1 MDEIVQEALS
11 KGVEMHKAG
20 ELDLAKQLYTS
31 ILQLQPQHPD
41 ANHNLG
47 VIAIDA
53 GNIKEAVPFLQTA
66 LEADPNQGQYWISYI
81 ETLIKLDALDD
92 AQSMLNQA
100 KEKGASGDAFDQ
112 LEQTLNEL
120 TATVAD
126 NGPVNSPDEKPT
138 TVAKDVSP
146 PQDQLQVLI
155 DLYSQGQLQQALVE
169 AGKLLQKFP
178 NSVTLYNIQGAA
190 NAGLK
195 QLDEAIESYKKA
207 IEIKPDFAEAYNN
220 MGAVQQDQGDLKAAL
235 ESYRQALKIKPDYA
249 NAYYNLGVVQ
259 KDQGD
264 LEAAIDSY
272 KRALKIKPDYANA
285 YYNLGNVLKDKG
297 DLEAATDNYK
307 KALQIN
313 PDHAET
319 YNNLGICQQEKGDL
333 EAAID
338 SCKQAIKISPE
349 YIEAHNNM
357 GGILHDKGELE
368 AAIESYKRAIKI
380 EPNYAEAYYNM
391 GNALR
396 ETGDLEAAIESYKK
410 AIKIKPD
417 YAEAYSNMGTVVH
430 DKGELEAAIESY
442 TQAIKIKPD
451 HAEAYFNMGNTLLEK
466 GELEAAIESY
476 KQAIKIKPNYA
487 HAYNNMGNALE
498 KVVFTKP
505 NSGMLEII
513 FSILDR
519 KSCVR
524 AEDISGAAVSLLK
537 FEPHLLKAFEQHS
550 KGQLI
555 QSLEETVSNLC
566 ELPLLLKLITVC
578 PLHDLKLE
586 ALLTK
591 IRSGLLLS
599 SSEIVLSTEGLR
611 FQSALA
617 LQCFTN
623 EYIYNYTDKETKA
636 LAALEALV
644 KETLLKGDQPSAAS
658 ILCLATYK
666 ALNEYEWCDLLA
678 VTADIEEIFTRQVL
692 EPKQEARLKH
702 DIPVLQEITD
712 KVSSKVRE
720 QYEENPYPRWV
731 NLGLRLAPATVPEI
745 VQEVKLKLFDHK
757 INDVEAPNILVAGC
771 GTGQHSIGTATRF
784 KNSNVL
790 AIDLSLSSLTYAK
803 RKTAELG
810 VQNIEYMQ
818 ADILDIGKL
827 DRQFDIIECAGT
839 LVCMDNPMA
848 GWRVLTDC
856 LKQGGLMHIALYSEL
871 GRQHIAE
878 MRKEISQ
885 LGNGSNDIAMKAFRN
900 SVINSDQ
907 EHHKRILNSGDFY
920 SLSTLRD
927 LLFHVQEHRFTIPQI
942 KECLS
947 TLGLKFCG
955 FQTDNI
961 IHNFKLANTG
971 ADDRYDLNKWNAY
984 EEANP
989 HTFGSMYQFWCQKIT

>member
-1 MDEIVQEALS
+1 
-11 KGVEMHKAG
+11 
-20 ELDLAKQLYTS
+20 
-31 ILQLQPQHPD
+31 
-41 ANHNLG
+41 
-47 VIAIDA
+47 
-53 GNIKEAVPFLQTA
+53 
-66 LEADPNQGQYWISYI
+66 
-81 ETLIKLDALDD
+81 
-92 AQSMLNQA
+92 
-100 KEKGASGDAFDQ
+100 
-112 LEQTLNEL
+112 
-120 TATVAD
+120 
-126 NGPVNSPDEKPT
+126 
-138 TVAKDVSP
+138 
-146 PQDQLQVLI
+146 
-155 DLYSQGQLQQALVE
+155 
-169 AGKLLQKFP
+169 
-178 NSVTLYNIQGAA
+178 
-190 NAGLK
+190 
-195 QLDEAIESYKKA
+195 
-207 IEIKPDFAEAYNN
+207 
-220 MGAVQQDQGDLKAAL
+220 
-235 ESYRQALKIKPDYA
+235 
-249 NAYYNLGVVQ
+249 
-259 KDQGD
+259 
-264 LEAAIDSY
+264 
-272 KRALKIKPDYANA
+272 
-285 YYNLGNVLKDKG
+285 
-297 DLEAATDNYK
+297 
-307 KALQIN
+307 
-313 PDHAET
+313 
-319 YNNLGICQQEKGDL
+319 
-333 EAAID
+333 
-338 SCKQAIKISPE
+338 
-349 YIEAHNNM
+349 
-357 GGILHDKGELE
+357 
-368 AAIESYKRAIKI
+368 
-380 EPNYAEAYYNM
+380 
-391 GNALR
+391 
-396 ETGDLEAAIESYKK
+396 
-410 AIKIKPD
+410 
-417 YAEAYSNMGTVVH
+417 MGTVVH

-476 KQAIKIKPNYA
+476 KQAIKIKPDHA
-487 HAYNNMGNALE
+487 EAYNNMGNAL
-498 KVVFTKP
+498 KWVVFRKP
-505 NSGMLEII
+505 SPELQKII
-513 FSILDR
+513 ISILDH
-519 KSCVR
+519 KNYVR
-524 AEDISGAAVSLLK
+524 PCDIEEASISLLK
-537 FEPHLLKAFEQHS
+537 FEPAMKTLFQEYSQGNLN
-550 KGQLI
+550 
-555 QSLEETVSNLC
+555 QSFQENVLSVS
-566 ELPLLLKLITVC
+566 ELPLLLKLMGVC
-578 PLHDLKLE
+578 PLADLELE
-586 ALLTK
+586 VVLTD
-591 IRSGLLLS
+591 IRSSLLS
-599 SSEIVLSTEGLR
+599 SVSETSQSFNLLR

-666 ALNEYEWCDLLA
+666 ALNEYEWCDLLS
-678 VTADIEEIFTRQVL
+678 VTADIEEVFTRQVL

-790 AIDLSLSSLTYAK
+790 AIDLSFSSLTYAK

-827 DRQFDIIECAGT
+827 DRQFDIIESAGT

-871 GRQHIAE
+871 GRQHIAK